1 MSRLFAKR
9 LYQTPLLAVK
19 PSPIFRLPTRCLN
32 TSANVH
38 SGSVPEAEHNDEASG
53 NAKAKQGLRAGV
65 VGTWYV
71 IQVQQVIFGGVAN

>member
-38 SGSVPEAEHNDEASG
+38 SGSVPRRNTTMKLPGMLKLE
-53 NAKAKQGLRAGV
+53 QGLRAGV

-71 IQVQQVIFGGVAN
+71 NQVQQVIFGGVAN